1 MGALSKQSC
10 RCSFQKGVWSSRCFA
25 SGQTQLALSL
35 MGPSCV
41 GCGGPDLFG
50 YSRTIGASS
59 CNQDVC
65 FLPLQNEGVRECESL
80 HFLLYKY
87 LCLNILHLYLFVR
100 PYNFRATGVM
110 RNKTELT
117 EGDKVLFRVIPTLL
131 FCFPFHMSPKFSLN
145 ICSCL
150 GLRFVATFGSREG
163 GGKTP

>member
-1 MGALSKQSC
+1 
-10 RCSFQKGVWSSRCFA
+10 
-25 SGQTQLALSL
+25 

-50 YSRTIGASS
+50 HSRTIGASS

-100 PYNFRATGVM
+100 PYI
-110 RNKTELT
+110 
-117 EGDKVLFRVIPTLL
+117 VLGQQE
-131 FCFPFHMSPKFSLN
+131 S
-145 ICSCL
+145 
-150 GLRFVATFGSREG
+150 
-163 GGKTP
+163 